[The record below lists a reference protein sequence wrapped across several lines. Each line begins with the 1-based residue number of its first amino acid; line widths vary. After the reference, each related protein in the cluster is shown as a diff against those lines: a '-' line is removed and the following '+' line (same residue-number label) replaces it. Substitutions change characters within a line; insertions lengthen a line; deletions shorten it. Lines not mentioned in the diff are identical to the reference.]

1 MTFISFFLLFVLS
14 RTSSTMLTRSGEGRE
29 LCLIPISEA
38 NTTILKKN
46 SKYLLGWRQP
56 LCTVGKKRKTVQLLW
71 KKYNEQLKTNHH
83 MIQQFYSWAYN
94 KRIGSRLSK
103 KYLNNHV
110 HGSIIHSSQNVEAT
124 EWYTCTMEH
133 IRP

>member
-1 MTFISFFLLFVLS
+1 MTFISFSCFLYCLGLPVQCWLEVVRVESFALSQSQKQIQLF
-14 RTSSTMLTRSGEGRE
+14 
-29 LCLIPISEA
+29 
-38 NTTILKKN
+38 KKN
-46 SKYLLGWRQP
+46 SKYLLGCRQP

-71 KKYNEQLKTNHH
+71 KKYNEKLKTNHH

-133 IRP
+133 IQP